1 MNLMHLGSQTS
12 RSQHENG
19 LLCNIDYSYTSFK
32 SILDDVMLIGH
43 NPEK

>member
-1 MNLMHLGSQTS
+1 MNLMHFQSEIN

-19 LLCNIDYSYTSFK
+19 GLCDIDYSYTSFK
-32 SILDDVMLIGH
+32 SILDDVMLGH